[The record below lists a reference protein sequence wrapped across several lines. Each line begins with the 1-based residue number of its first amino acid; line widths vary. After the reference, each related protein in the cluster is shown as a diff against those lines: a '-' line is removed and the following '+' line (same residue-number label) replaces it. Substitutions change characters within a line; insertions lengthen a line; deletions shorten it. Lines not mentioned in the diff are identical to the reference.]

1 MILKPT
7 HDKVIVKRRDSNKVS
22 RGGIV
27 IVSEHEKP
35 SKGDVVAVGPGR
47 YLGETLIE
55 TTLKEGDVVIFGE
68 NAGDEVE
75 VDDTTYVV
83 MNERE
88 VLAVIDE
95 Q

>member
-7 HDKVIVKRRDSNKVS
+7 QDKVIVKRRDSNKVS